1 MRLTTKGVSRR
12 TVLRGAAACALVS
25 SPALR
30 AAVKLVDGPA
40 PLELITDSHFRT
52 GVNMWCT
59 DDAPGSTPTRAGILC
74 PAHAVC
80 TPAWDGGQWASHF
93 DIGKAAPETLPSGA
107 VRYFDGGKSFTFGPQ
122 NTPEA
127 DLSFALNGRKEYNDI
142 APTAPG
148 GWPHFLLEQRFS
160 KQPSFATFR
169 AVPFHIS
176 YRLLW
181 SVAHQGPGWNP
192 AQHTAQFTFYV
203 TLRNGNNKSPG
214 FGDYLWFGVPMYDA
228 RYRLPRKYA
237 AEDVGNAKKRATNKF
252 IFDAPGKVFTSTPAA
267 SGRWITIEHDLLR
280 LMNEALDTAWSAGF
294 LAESRNKQDFVL
306 GEMNI
311 GWEITGPIDAAMQI
325 RDLSLQVVCDGAS
338 PDNSFNPAN
347 G

>member
-1 MRLTTKGVSRR
+1 
-12 TVLRGAAACALVS
+12 
-25 SPALR
+25 
-30 AAVKLVDGPA
+30 
-40 PLELITDSHFRT
+40 
-52 GVNMWCT
+52 
-59 DDAPGSTPTRAGILC
+59 
-74 PAHAVC
+74 
-80 TPAWDGGQWASHF
+80 
-93 DIGKAAPETLPSGA
+93 
-107 VRYFDGGKSFTFGPQ
+107 
-122 NTPEA
+122 
-127 DLSFALNGRKEYNDI
+127 
-142 APTAPG
+142 
-148 GWPHFLLEQRFS
+148 
-160 KQPSFATFR
+160 
-169 AVPFHIS
+169 
-176 YRLLW
+176 
-181 SVAHQGPGWNP
+181 VAHQGPGWNP

>member
-59 DDAPGSTPTRAGILC
+59 DDAPGSTPTWAGILC
-74 PAHAVC
+74 PAHTVC
-80 TPAWDGGQWASHF
+80 TPAWDGAQWASHF
-93 DIGKAAPETLPSGA
+93 DIGKVAPEALPSGA
-107 VRYFDGGKSFTFGPQ
+107 VRYFDGAKSFTFGPQ

-127 DLSFALNGRKEYNDI
+127 DLIFALNGRKEYNDI

-148 GWPHFLLEQRFS
+148 GWPHLLVEQQFS

-176 YRLLW
+176 YRLLR
-181 SVAHQGPGWNP
+181 SVAQSDGKSP
-192 AQHTAQFTFYV
+192 AQ
-203 TLRNGNNKSPG
+203 L
-214 FGDYLWFGVPMYDA
+214 M
-228 RYRLPRKYA
+228 PRCRFA
-237 AEDVGNAKKRATNKF
+237 
-252 IFDAPGKVFTSTPAA
+252 I
-267 SGRWITIEHDLLR
+267 
-280 LMNEALDTAWSAGF
+280 
-294 LAESRNKQDFVL
+294 
-306 GEMNI
+306 
-311 GWEITGPIDAAMQI
+311 
-325 RDLSLQVVCDGAS
+325 
-338 PDNSFNPAN
+338 
-347 G
+347 